1 VYVKKEQQDRESSLE
16 QLMRDALRAGV
27 SDVSDT
33 SDTSRCLGADTLAA
47 WAEQTLSARER
58 TAVENH
64 AAECARCQAMLA
76 AMVRTTPAPVAAPWW
91 RVHMMAWMVPV
102 SVGAAALIVWTT
114 LPARTALESR
124 QAATQVAEQVGT
136 PAPPPAPATPPPPQQ
151 LADKDSVRPQARDE
165 SLPEAARKEAA
176 ADQERARQ
184 MDFRRTNPND
194 KIDKQAVSSLAK
206 TEAAPEERKAPAAA
220 ATPAPSA
227 SERDARAKA
236 MADAMALAQ
245 PASPAPAPVA
255 PAQPAAAPAV
265 PPAPA
270 AQALPTRSA
279 AAVAAGATNAAEARA
294 DRLLTSRVAAPPVVQ
309 IVSPNSSNRWRLMPD
324 GAVQHSTDG
333 GATWATQPT
342 GADVTLTAGASPA
355 PLVCWVIG
363 PRGRVLLSRDGA
375 TWKRVSIAE
384 PIDLVSIRATDDKSA
399 TVTAMDGR
407 TFATADGGATW
418 TPR

>member
-1 VYVKKEQQDRESSLE
+1 MKKEQQDRESSLE
-16 QLMRDALRAGV
+16 RLMRDALRAGV

-33 SDTSRCLGADTLAA
+33 SDTNRCLGAETLAA

-64 AAECARCQAMLA
+64 AADCARCQAVLA
-76 AMVRTTPAPVAAPWW
+76 AMVRTTPVPVAAPWW

-124 QAATQVAEQVGT
+124 QAATQEVAAPPPPALAT
-136 PAPPPAPATPPPPQQ
+136 PAPARA
-151 LADKDSVRPQARDE
+151 LADNDATRKQAKDE
-165 SLPEAARKEAA
+165 SLREAPRKEAA
-176 ADQERARQ
+176 ADQTRVRQ
-184 MDFRRTNPND
+184 MDFRRADAND
-194 KIDKQAVSSLAK
+194 KTDKPAVSSLAK
-206 TEAAPEERKAPAAA
+206 TEAAPEELKAPAAA
-220 ATPAPSA
+220 ATPAAPA
-227 SERDARAKA
+227 PERDARAKA
-236 MADAMALAQ
+236 MADAMAVAQ
-245 PASPAPAPVA
+245 APASPAAAPV
-255 PAQPAAAPAV
+255 PTPQVAA
-265 PPAPA
+265 
-270 AQALPTRSA
+270 
-279 AAVAAGATNAAEARA
+279 AAGATNAAEVRANRLMARA
-294 DRLLTSRVAAPPVVQ
+294 AAAPMVQ
-309 IVSPNSSNRWRLMPD
+309 IVSPNPSNRWRLIAG

-333 GATWATQPT
+333 GSTWETQPA

-355 PLVCWVIG
+355 PLVCWLIG

-375 TWKRVSIAE
+375 TWKTVSIAE

-399 TVTAMDGR
+399 TVRAVDGR

>member
-58 TAVENH
+58 TAVEEH
-64 AAECARCQAMLA
+64 AADCVRCQAMLA

-102 SVGAAALIVWTT
+102 SAAAAALIVWTT

-136 PAPPPAPATPPPPQQ
+136 PAPPPAPATPPPPQE
-151 LADKDSVRPQARDE
+151 LADKDSVKPQARDE

-194 KIDKQAVSSLAK
+194 KIDKQAGSSLAK
-206 TEAAPEERKAPAAA
+206 TEAAPEELKAPAAA
-220 ATPAPSA
+220 ATPAAPA

-236 MADAMALAQ
+236 MTDAMAVAPA
-245 PASPAPAPVA
+245 PASPAGAPVPTPQA
-255 PAQPAAAPAV
+255 AAAGAPAAAEVRANRLM
-265 PPAPA
+265 A
-270 AQALPTRSA
+270 RA
-279 AAVAAGATNAAEARA
+279 AA
-294 DRLLTSRVAAPPVVQ
+294 APMVQ
-309 IVSPNSSNRWRLMPD
+309 IVSPNPSNRWRLMP
-324 GAVQHSTDG
+324 GGTVQHSTDG
-333 GATWATQPT
+333 GSTWQTQPA

-355 PLVCWVIG
+355 PRVCWLIG

-375 TWKRVSIAE
+375 TWKTVSIAE

-399 TVTAMDGR
+399 TVTAVDGR

-418 TPR
+418 TRQ